1 MSRVGAGVTI
11 VQIRKLDFSHGNP
24 STRANLFDSFL
35 VWNKEVKK
43 KNAQRNVINKY
54 FVALYVKNTDNNT

>member
-1 MSRVGAGVTI
+1 M
-11 VQIRKLDFSHGNP
+11 QIRKLDFSHGNP

-54 FVALYVKNTDNNT
+54 FVALYVKSKIRIYIHNAQWRI